1 VTGPVAPEGT
11 GGPARLFVALPVPA
25 TVRRGL
31 EQVREHLRERA
42 PDLRFTRPEGWH
54 VTLAFLGSVPA
65 ASIDEVGRV
74 VRVAVE
80 EAAAHH
86 GAPGAHPTAGA
97 GDGGRSSGAVGP
109 IGLRLAGPG
118 RFGRHVLWVAVEDD
132 PPGAVA
138 ELGKGIQAAIAAAEL
153 PVQRQDV
160 HPHLTLAR
168 GGRGRPVRQRHL
180 DDLAGELAAAAGRG
194 GDDRDDGDD
203 VAWVAD
209 EVQVWRSELGRGPA
223 RYHVVTSVPLRV
235 GG

>member
-31 EQVREHLRERA
+31 EQARQRLRERA
-42 PDLRFTRPEGWH
+42 TDLRFTRPDGWH

-65 ASIDEVGRV
+65 ACIDEVGRV
-74 VRVAVE
+74 VRGAVA
-80 EAAAHH
+80 A
-86 GAPGAHPTAGA
+86 
-97 GDGGRSSGAVGP
+97 GRSSAGAGP

-118 RFGRHVLWVAVEDD
+118 RFGRNVLWVAVVDD

-138 ELGKGIQAAIAAAEL
+138 GLGERIQAAIAAAEL
-153 PVQRQDV
+153 PVRRQDV

-168 GGRGRPVRQRHL
+168 GGRGRPVGQRHL
-180 DDLAGELAAAAGRG
+180 DDLAEELAAAGRG
-194 GDDRDDGDD
+194 GDDD

-223 RYHVVTSVPLRV
+223 RYHVVTSVPLRA